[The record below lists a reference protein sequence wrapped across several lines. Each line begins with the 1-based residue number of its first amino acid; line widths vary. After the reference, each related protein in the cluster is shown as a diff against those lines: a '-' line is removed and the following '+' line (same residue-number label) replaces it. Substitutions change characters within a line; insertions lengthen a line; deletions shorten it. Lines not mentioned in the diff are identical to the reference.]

1 VAAAEIRPMAL
12 DLGDRGVVVVEGG
25 MVVHLYSTGP
35 APVEED
41 DLRGERSR
49 RGRGK
54 QGDTRNNRKAQ
65 PEAIRTHTTLNLYS
79 KRNILSSSA
88 RFFTLYHNPPQS
100 CLLYISTLYQL
111 PHIISFLFK
120 YQLTSTVALRSEPQ
134 RDQRSAATVDVRE
147 KMESKRQV
155 SRNRVRRCVGL
166 DAV

>member
-1 VAAAEIRPMAL
+1 MAAAEIRPMAL

-65 PEAIRTHTTLNLYS
+65 PELRVLNRHCGRES
-79 KRNILSSSA
+79 NADA
-88 RFFTLYHNPPQS
+88 RS
-100 CLLYISTLYQL
+100 
-111 PHIISFLFK
+111 
-120 YQLTSTVALRSEPQ
+120 
-134 RDQRSAATVDVRE
+134 
-147 KMESKRQV
+147 
-155 SRNRVRRCVGL
+155 
-166 DAV
+166 